1 MASASLV
8 ASSCVSCVHQHCLS
22 SQRRRLR
29 LLGLAVVCWTLFTY
43 AFHMNV
49 LHLHDDAAEWKEAQ
63 HHANE
68 MLRRQVHQ
76 LEKLRGA
83 RTGNAAAAVDLV
95 LVNASSTSA
104 SEVQRISTD
113 NNTPDDM
120 NKTET
125 TASRRFGLPSD
136 DPPSSSAINSTITES
151 AAGPRSKTH
160 NTSRRQK
167 MWLLRASLRSANF
180 GQENPFCCDLQ
191 ICGLRVCTE
200 KKCCANV
207 STCL

>member
-68 MLRRQVHQ
+68 MLRRQVRQ

-83 RTGNAAAAVDLV
+83 RTGNAAAAEAVDLV
-95 LVNASSTSA
+95 SVNASSTSA
-104 SEVQRISTD
+104 PEVQRISTD
-113 NNTPDDM
+113 YNTPGDM

-125 TASRRFGLPSD
+125 TARRRFDLPSD
-136 DPPSSSAINSTITES
+136 DPPASSAINSTITTDS
-151 AAGPRSKTH
+151 VAG
-160 NTSRRQK
+160 TS
-167 MWLLRASLRSANF
+167 
-180 GQENPFCCDLQ
+180 
-191 ICGLRVCTE
+191 
-200 KKCCANV
+200 
-207 STCL
+207 